1 MEKPTIIKLKETEQ
15 QIIEVINKCEIPVFV
30 LKPTI
35 EKILMQLEL
44 LEKQEYET
52 ELKRYN
58 ETLEKNTTELESESD
73 K

>member
-15 QIIEVINKCEIPVFV
+15 QIVDVINKCEIPAFV

-52 ELKRYN
+52 ELKKYN
-58 ETLEKNTTELESESD
+58 KTLEENVTKLERESD

>member
-15 QIIEVINKCEIPVFV
+15 QIVDVINKCEIPAFV

-52 ELKRYN
+52 ELKKYN
-58 ETLEKNTTELESESD
+58 ETLEENVTKLERESD